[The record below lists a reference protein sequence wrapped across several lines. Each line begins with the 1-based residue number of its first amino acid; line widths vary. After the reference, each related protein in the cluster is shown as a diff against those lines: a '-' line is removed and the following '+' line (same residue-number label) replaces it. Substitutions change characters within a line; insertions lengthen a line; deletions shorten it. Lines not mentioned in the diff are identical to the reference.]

1 MKKLIFSALGL
12 AMLISASAQTTDN
25 NIEATKKQAVE
36 TVQQA
41 PVGTKWGITEIAKD
55 NVVISSPLGDF
66 DVTCKDGV
74 YSYMGLTARVVS
86 VKNGV
91 YTLSTSIGNFAIDT
105 HKLTVTKL

>member
-12 AMLISASAQTTDN
+12 AMLISASAQTNDN

-41 PVGTKWGITEIAKD
+41 PAGTKWGITEIAKD
-55 NVVISSPLGDF
+55 HVVISSPLGDF
-66 DVTCKDGV
+66 NISCKDGV
-74 YSYMGLTARVVS
+74 YSYMGLTARVTS

-91 YTLSTSIGNFAIDT
+91 YTLSTSIGNFAVDT

>member
-41 PVGTKWGITEIAKD
+41 PAGTKWGITEIAKGH
-55 NVVISSPLGDF
+55 VVISSPLGDF
-66 DVTCKDGV
+66 NVTCKDGV
-74 YSYMGLTARVVS
+74 YSYMGLTARVTS

-91 YTLSTSIGNFAIDT
+91 YTLSTSIGNFAVDT